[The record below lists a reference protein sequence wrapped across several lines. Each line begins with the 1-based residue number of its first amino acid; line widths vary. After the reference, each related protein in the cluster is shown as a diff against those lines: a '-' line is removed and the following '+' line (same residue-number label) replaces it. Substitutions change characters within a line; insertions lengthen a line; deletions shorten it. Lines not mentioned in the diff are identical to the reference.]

1 MNLEEM
7 KKKLKNYTE
16 EQIILKEHALIRCF
30 QREITRELIFTNLLN
45 PEKLIDIIEGESR
58 YKEEKKFKL
67 IFELSR
73 NKSFIIVISFNKKLN
88 IITSVIRYRKWIR
101 PIDLKE
107 GR

>member
-7 KKKLKNYTE
+7 KKKLKTYTE
-16 EQIILKEHALIRCF
+16 EQIILKEHTLIRCF
-30 QREITRELIFTNLLN
+30 QREITRELISTNLLN
-45 PEKLIDIIEGESR
+45 PEKLIDIIEEVSR
-58 YKEEKKFKL
+58 YSGEKKFKL

-73 NKSFIIVISFNKKLN
+73 NKSLIVIITVNKKLN
-88 IITSVIRYRKWIR
+88 IITSVIRYRKWVR

>member
-7 KKKLKNYTE
+7 KKKLKTYTE
-16 EQIILKEHALIRCF
+16 EQIILREHTLIRCF
-30 QREITRELIFTNLLN
+30 QREITRGLIFTNLLN
-45 PEKLIDIIEGESR
+45 PEKLIDVIEEEPR

-73 NKSFIIVISFNKKLN
+73 NKSFIIIISSNKKLN
-88 IITSVIRYRKWIR
+88 IITSVIRYRKWVR
-101 PIDLKE
+101 PIDLRE

>member
-7 KKKLKNYTE
+7 KKKLKTYTE
-16 EQIILKEHALIRCF
+16 DEIVLKEHTLIRCF

-45 PEKLIDIIEGESR
+45 PEKLIDIIAEESR
-58 YKEEKKFKL
+58 YSGEKKFKL

-73 NKSFIIVISFNKKLN
+73 NKNFIIIISFNKKLN
-88 IITSVIRYRKWIR
+88 IITSVIRYRKWVR

-107 GR
+107 VR